1 MVFSIGARD
10 IFTYA
15 ENLSTPSAPGICVHH
30 PEHTEECGG
39 METDAGDS
47 CTYALNGCPYCVTS
61 WSWVDEQGL
70 LTESDGSWGLGLP
83 GVSES
88 DPLTRDVLTGM
99 LPTQLT
105 AQTGSGESLPLQ
117 LDWDLSSIPEEG
129 ASSGTYTVTAVLA
142 DPNYSLTEEAA
153 PLSVTI
159 QLGGAQTYTEIP
171 SGDPPFSSHLVN
183 GVSPNGTTIDLFDY
197 WITSQTAADD
207 SNGSGTDFIN
217 QGINTNHA
225 LLFGNSLGSNYNNK
239 NGAAWFGNWNTWTE
253 NESPRSGIVQTKL
266 GADGYPVLSVS
277 VDRASYLSDRN
288 GSESLAYLFNPKVTS
303 DGKASYENVRG
314 LLQVDSD
321 GYYYYNS
328 QDNYAAY
335 YPDSNTFALYKY
347 PGIIPGGQ
355 SPVGQFFPFNKATS
369 NAETIRYND
378 KQYILMNGVS
388 SIDSSLNHYFGVHM
402 STRFIQQ
409 YDGHTDST
417 RKQAVTYEFSG
428 DDDVWIFIDGV
439 LVADLGGIHNA
450 ATVNIDFSTGII
462 KINNVPQP
470 QKLGRL
476 LGLNSN
482 TLTNNTYH
490 TLDFF
495 YLERGNV
502 DSNMNLKYNLVTIP
516 ESNLIKIDQLG
527 DPVPGAEFT
536 LYAANDTSYTT
547 PIATGT
553 TDADGEFVFV
563 DKEGFPITI
572 QKLFDVYK
580 RIGQGETDSD
590 LVLVETKTP
599 AGYRCGKE
607 IGLYFYESQEGEV
620 LLLSNSVWTEGAYAM
635 PKVTATTPNVIRSA
649 DDPYK
654 TVTLTGAGA
663 VENPLMFAVVYQKQ
677 TDSEGQTVWRPVSGD
692 PLNGWTVEPDST
704 WTSVLKAATANP
716 YVFQLAS
723 SGAYQV
729 EINNLP
735 GDIKTY
741 YYICKNEEAAE
752 YTIGYYYTTAPTLRD
767 ATADNTWRIDSD
779 PTDGGDEYALERV
792 FSMDLYVTNI
802 KNRLLVQKV
811 DELGKTVNGAVFSL
825 YTAENVNVADDGTVT
840 LNPNAVA
847 YDTVTTQDVTTPV
860 KLSGA
865 GVFPSDGHVLE
876 IGEYYLV
883 ETSAPGGYLAN
894 DTITHV
900 IVDETGVYADAGKA
914 NDGTSV
920 LRGVGSIM
928 RSLLQ
933 FAADDDV
940 DTTLNSIKASLA
952 TNVTYENGEFKWNE
966 ASWGDDPAKVLH
978 LQFANANSM
987 LDYGLYGTAGPGTL
1001 DQLTF
1006 ETEEGWSKLLI
1017 RQCFQHDASVDSSLK
1032 TDLGTMDLTEL
1043 FSGTVTVRVVNERT
1057 GNLKISKLVSGD
1069 NAPAGQEFTFQVT
1082 VTDGDVPVS
1091 GTYSTK
1097 TAAGEGSITFVNGT
1111 ATVKLMDNQ
1120 SLTILGLPTNATYTV
1135 EETSV
1140 AGYSP
1145 SVNVTGDNTAKT
1157 DKAKVTGTI
1166 PHNTSDDAATVT
1178 YTNTFDGSTI
1188 LALQGKKTLQG
1199 RPLTED
1205 DTFSFILKPG
1215 DDTTTQAAVQAGDV
1229 VLPTQTTVSVIGNG
1243 TQDSLEFLFQTITFK
1258 KAGTYQFLIKEQLPS
1273 GVTADAPVSGDIW
1286 YDTHTATVTVTVTE
1300 NPATHILSAQADYD
1314 NIGALSQTDASET
1327 QKAAF
1332 TNSWANLT
1340 LNKTV
1345 TGDMGDRDYG
1355 FRFQI
1360 TMKDSSG
1367 LPLNGS
1373 YRYTGSVLQGVTGVT
1388 APADGNLVFTD
1399 GVATIDLKHGQSIT
1413 VFKKSITLEM

>member
-1 MVFSIGARD
+1 M
-10 IFTYA
+10 
-15 ENLSTPSAPGICVHH
+15 
-30 PEHTEECGG
+30 
-39 METDAGDS
+39 
-47 CTYALNGCPYCVTS
+47 TS
-61 WSWVDEQGL
+61 E
-70 LTESDGSWGLGLP
+70 
-83 GVSES
+83 
-88 DPLTRDVLTGM
+88 
-99 LPTQLT
+99 
-105 AQTGSGESLPLQ
+105 
-117 LDWDLSSIPEEG
+117 
-129 ASSGTYTVTAVLA
+129 
-142 DPNYSLTEEAA
+142 
-153 PLSVTI
+153 
-159 QLGGAQTYTEIP
+159 
-171 SGDPPFSSHLVN
+171 
-183 GVSPNGTTIDLFDY
+183 
-197 WITSQTAADD
+197 
-207 SNGSGTDFIN
+207 
-217 QGINTNHA
+217 
-225 LLFGNSLGSNYNNK
+225 
-239 NGAAWFGNWNTWTE
+239 
-253 NESPRSGIVQTKL
+253 
-266 GADGYPVLSVS
+266 
-277 VDRASYLSDRN
+277 
-288 GSESLAYLFNPKVTS
+288 
-303 DGKASYENVRG
+303 GKASYENVHG

-335 YPDSNTFALYKY
+335 YPDSNTFALYEY
-347 PGIIPGGQ
+347 PGVLPGGQ
-355 SPVGQFFPFNKATS
+355 SPVGQFFPFNEATS
-369 NAETIRYND
+369 DAGRFRYDNSW
-378 KQYILMNGVS
+378 YTLMNGVPS
-388 SIDSSLNHYFGVHM
+388 NDSSLNHYFGVHM

-409 YDGHTDST
+409 YDGHTDSDKST
-417 RKQAVTYEFSG
+417 PVTYEFSG

-450 ATVNIDFSTGII
+450 ATVNIDFVTGVIT
-462 KINNVPQP
+462 INGQR
-470 QKLGRL
+470 QWQTLGNL
-476 LGLNSN
+476 LGLTSD

-572 QKLFDVYK
+572 QKLFDAYGG
-580 RIGQGETDSD
+580 IGQGEASD
-590 LVLVETKTP
+590 LILVETKTP
-599 AGYRCGKE
+599 KGYRCGKE
-607 IGLYFYESQEGEV
+607 IRLYFYESQENEV

-635 PKVTATTPNVIRSA
+635 PKVTATTPNVIRSVDA
-649 DDPYK
+649 PYK
-654 TVTLTGAGA
+654 TVTLTGYGA

-677 TDSEGQTVWRPVSGD
+677 TDSEGQTVGWRPVSGD

-704 WTSVLKAATANP
+704 WASVLKAATANP

-735 GDIKTY
+735 GDIKKY
-741 YYICKNEEAAE
+741 YHVCKKYDGDYSEAE

-779 PTDGGDEYALERV
+779 PTDGRDEYALERV

-840 LNPNAVA
+840 LKPNAAA

-933 FAADDDV
+933 FAVDDDV

-1057 GNLKISKLVSGD
+1057 GNLKISKVVSGD

-1097 TAAGEGSITFVNGT
+1097 TEAGVKGSITFDNGT
-1111 ATVKLMDNQ
+1111 ATVKLMDKQ
-1120 SLTILGLPTNATYTV
+1120 SLTILGLPTDATYTV

-1140 AGYSP
+1140 EGYSP
-1145 SVNVTGDNTAKT
+1145 SVNVTGDGKT
-1157 DKAKVTGTI
+1157 PVIDKAKVTGTI
-1166 PHNTSDDAATVT
+1166 PHNTSEDAAATVT

-1199 RPLTED
+1199 RPLTAQ
-1205 DTFSFILKPG
+1205 DTFSFTLETG
-1215 DDTTTQAAVQAGDV
+1215 DDTTAQAVQAGDV

-1258 KAGTYQFLIKEQLPS
+1258 KAGTYQFLIREQLPL

-1300 NPATHILSAQADYD
+1300 NSATHILSAQADYD

-1332 TNSWANLT
+1332 TNLWANLT

-1360 TMKDSSG
+1360 TMQDSTG
-1367 LPLNGS
+1367 LPLSGS
-1373 YRYTGSVLQGVTGVT
+1373 YRYTGSVLQGVTGVI
-1388 APADGNLVFTD
+1388 APTDGNLVFTD

-1413 VFKKSITLEM
+1413 VFGLPAGSSYTITEPNAEAEGYTTKVTVNGGTPRTAYTVDGTLSQTDTVTIGFENSRNNIPVTGILLDSFPWLMGGAFLVGGAALITISRRRARRRAADNK